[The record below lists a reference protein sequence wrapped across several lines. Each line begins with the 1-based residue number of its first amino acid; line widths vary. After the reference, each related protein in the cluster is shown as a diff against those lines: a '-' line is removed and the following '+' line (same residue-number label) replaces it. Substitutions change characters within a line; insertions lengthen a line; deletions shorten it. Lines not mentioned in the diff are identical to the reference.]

1 MKLFISYRRSD
12 STHAAQR
19 VRMCLQEKFG
29 ADAVFIDREIPPGI
43 PWEQHLEAMLAGS
56 TGVIVMI
63 GDAFLKLL
71 KRHQSQQP
79 GDTDPLV
86 WEIATAIRLGKPIY
100 PVLFGA
106 IDMPDA
112 AKLPEA
118 IRKLPSYQAVFARE
132 PAFDAAVAELIKSI
146 AEQHGDLAVLAP
158 PAPAAAPAANG
169 KTGIAGPSAAGP
181 ANQPAT
187 TATPWLALAT
197 TLPLLAVAGLWGT
210 GRVLLWL
217 ADPNTAPQRP
227 AESAFWHGL
236 RYALTTLL
244 WGLGPYLAWWMVA
257 QLRARARLP
266 IYNLHGMLSAAN
278 VGGMMVTG
286 GSFLLLSTLDD
297 WVLKPLW
304 LFPAQPAAWH
314 YIALALL
321 LLTVVVCAVLVAIW
335 EPHVRTLEA
344 TRRAVYMQVI
354 NTVSAAVAVFG
365 FWFAASMAWSLPG
378 LNGASPVPV
387 VGYLMLCPT
396 LSLLAAGWAYGRSL
410 SGLSD
415 RVWQIKLLMGLMLGI
430 YAVGTLALFA
440 FGPTR
445 LLAAGG

>member
-43 PWEQHLEAMLAGS
+43 PWEQHLESMLAGS

-71 KRHQSQQP
+71 KRHQNQQS

-112 AKLPEA
+112 SKLPEA
-118 IRKLPSYQAVFARE
+118 ISRLPSFQAVFARE

-146 AEQHGDLAVLAP
+146 AEQHGDLAVLSPSVHAT
-158 PAPAAAPAANG
+158 APAAITGTSALQAAATAGRSATAAWPGLLLAP
-169 KTGIAGPSAAGP
+169 P
-181 ANQPAT
+181 
-187 TATPWLALAT
+187 LAL
-197 TLPLLAVAGLWGT
+197 LAIWGT

-217 ADPNTAPQRP
+217 SDPSTAALRSP
-227 AESAFWHGL
+227 ESAFWHGL
-236 RYALTTLL
+236 RYGLATLL

-278 VGGMMVTG
+278 VAGIMVAG
-286 GSFLLLSTLDD
+286 GSFLLLSTLPD
-297 WVLKPLW
+297 WVLRPLW
-304 LFPAQPAAWH
+304 LFPSQPEAWH

-321 LLTVVVCAVLVAIW
+321 LLLIVVAAVLVAIW

-344 TRRAVYMQVI
+344 TPRAVYMRLI
-354 NTVSAAVAVFG
+354 NGVSAMVATFG
-365 FWFAASMAWSLPG
+365 LWFAASLATSLPG
-378 LNGASPVPV
+378 LHGTSPVPV

-396 LSLLAAGWAYGRSL
+396 LSLLAAGWAYGRTL
-410 SGLSD
+410 RGLNESA
-415 RVWQIKLLMGLMLGI
+415 WQIRVLMGLMLGL
-430 YAVGTLALFA
+430 YTMGTMALFA